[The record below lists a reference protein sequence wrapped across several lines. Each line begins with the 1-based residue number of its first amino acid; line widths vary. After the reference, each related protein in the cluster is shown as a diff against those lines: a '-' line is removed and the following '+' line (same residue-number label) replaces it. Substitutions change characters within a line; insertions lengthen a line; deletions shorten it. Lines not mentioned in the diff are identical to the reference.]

1 MQQQD
6 YFYDI
11 ISSPMGDIL
20 MVCTDEGLK
29 KIAFAEPNGMLY
41 VADYWIKDSSKLK
54 EVSRQLKAYFGKELQ
69 QFDLPLAPAGSVF
82 QHKVWEEVQNIPYG
96 TTMAYRNIA
105 QNIDN
110 PNSVR
115 AVGMAN
121 AQNPIPII
129 IPCHR
134 VVGKNGN
141 LVGYSAGLDKKI
153 ALLQL
158 EGVITNSAIQ
168 TKLF

>member
-1 MQQQD
+1 
-6 YFYDI
+6 
-11 ISSPMGDIL
+11 MGDLL

-29 KIAFAEPNGMLY
+29 KISFAERNGMFY
-41 VADYWIKDSSKLK
+41 IADYWIKDSNKLK
-54 EVSRQLKAYFGKELQ
+54 EVSRQLQAYFAKELK
-69 QFDLPLAPAGSVF
+69 QFNLPLAPKGSIF
-82 QHKVWEEVQNIPYG
+82 QHKIWNEVQKIPYG
-96 TTMAYRNIA
+96 TTKAYSDIALNIG
-105 QNIDN
+105 N

-134 VVGKNGN
+134 VIGKNGS
-141 LVGYSAGLDKKI
+141 LVGYASGLDKKT

-158 EGVITNSAIQ
+158 EGVISDTAIQ
-168 TKLF
+168 TSLF